1 MIFHVINV
9 ASFKNVNEPLNI
21 FQDNQMRERD
31 RLEKSRSARDAERAE
46 RKRAFKEEGDG
57 GGGEVPSAAAVY
69 TSKREA
75 KNRSGCVGLSMACS
89 LKLLLYF

>member
-1 MIFHVINV
+1 
-9 ASFKNVNEPLNI
+9 
-21 FQDNQMRERD
+21 MRERD

-46 RKRAFKEEGDG
+46 RKRALKEEGGG

-75 KNRSGCVGLSMACS
+75 KNRCGCVGLSMACS
-89 LKLLLYF
+89 SKLL

>member
-1 MIFHVINV
+1 
-9 ASFKNVNEPLNI
+9 
-21 FQDNQMRERD
+21 MRERD

-46 RKRAFKEEGDG
+46 RKRALKEEGGGG
-57 GGGEVPSAAAVY
+57 GGGEVY

-89 LKLLLYF
+89 SKLL

>member
-1 MIFHVINV
+1 MNDAVT
-9 ASFKNVNEPLNI
+9 I

-46 RKRAFKEEGDG
+46 RKRALKKEGGGG
-57 GGGEVPSAAAVY
+57 GGGEVPSAVY

-75 KNRSGCVGLSMACS
+75 KNRYGCVGLSMACS
-89 LKLLLYF
+89 SKLL